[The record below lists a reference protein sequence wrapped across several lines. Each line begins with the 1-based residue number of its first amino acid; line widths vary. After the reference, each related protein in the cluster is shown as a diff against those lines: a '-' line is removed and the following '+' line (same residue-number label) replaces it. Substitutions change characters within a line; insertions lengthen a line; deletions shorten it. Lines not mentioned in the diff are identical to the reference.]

1 MITSAQKSGTSV
13 GAERLKA
20 LLQTKADLDA
30 TIEQIAP
37 LMGTARKAYA
47 VDSAPINQNEV
58 GRYLKAK
65 LTSAADE
72 TAPQR
77 AGVFAGAVRDAPGTI
92 KRSLTGAPR
101 YEKLLDVLT
110 PQQVATVEGIRQDLA
125 NIARQELMAQKG
137 ATVGPSAM
145 DTVSNSVQ
153 QASGGKTIP
162 NPLSRVVTISNA
174 ILNRLEGKINKKLAI
189 ELADEMLNPQATA
202 RSLQRALLVDTKAK
216 VKEQLTNNLRPVAIS
231 GVVQNALTP
240 SPTRIELNNMA
251 SNRK

>member
-1 MITSAQKSGTSV
+1 M
-13 GAERLKA
+13 
-20 LLQTKADLDA
+20 
-30 TIEQIAP
+30 
-37 LMGTARKAYA
+37 
-47 VDSAPINQNEV
+47 
-58 GRYLKAK
+58 
-65 LTSAADE
+65 
-72 TAPQR
+72 
-77 AGVFAGAVRDAPGTI
+77 FAGAVRDAPGTI

-145 DTVSNSVQ
+145 DTVSSSVQ

-216 VKEQLTNNLRPVAIS
+216 AKEQLTNNLRPVVIS